1 MDRYREPGRL
11 VSSNS
16 FLQAVCCIW
25 PNGTFSFLCAA
36 DYWSEVKHVYKEVLG
51 RVLYKSAGSAENSEH
66 VLDDEVLQHTQEQLS
81 P

>member
-16 FLQAVCCIW
+16 FLQALFAVFDLTVLSVFCVQLITDRRS
-25 PNGTFSFLCAA
+25 N
-36 DYWSEVKHVYKEVLG
+36 VYKEVLG

-66 VLDDEVLQHTQEQLS
+66 VLDDEVLQHT
-81 P
+81 